1 MKTIVYIV
9 IFLLCGVATL
19 QAQDLHFS
27 QFNENPSLINP
38 ALTGVSG
45 LLRASVAYKDQ
56 WRSVSVPY
64 STYGASVESRLRS
77 GNWQQ
82 ADDFRTKTYKRVTGR
97 MAAGLS
103 AYNST
108 AGDGRMSQTQV
119 NLSLASFI
127 PTSDRSYV
135 SLGIQAGLAQRR
147 VDYSKL
153 VFPNQYNGTV
163 YDPSMNAHED
173 FSSQNFVYPD
183 LSAGLLWSHGYD
195 EKAIAANDQ
204 LTADIGLAVYHLNR
218 PRFRYFRGGNDQLD
232 MRFVFHGKMLKGFA
246 NSNMALAP
254 SYQVQVQGPAVEV
267 LGGVM
272 YKYYLNEASKYTGY
286 VKRTSIG
293 VGAYY
298 RVQDAL
304 IASVLLELK
313 QLAVGFSY
321 DLNLSGLTRASYT
334 RGGAEITLRFNNV
347 SAYLYQKR
355 E

>member
-1 MKTIVYIV
+1 MKAVIYIF
-9 IFLLCGVATL
+9 IFVLCSGSVL

-45 LLRASVAYKDQ
+45 LLRASVVYKDQ

-82 ADDFRTKTYKRVTGR
+82 VDDFRTKTYKQVTGR
-97 MAAGLS
+97 LAAGLS
-103 AYNST
+103 AYNNT

-153 VFPNQYNGTV
+153 VFPNQYNGAA
-163 YDPSMNAHED
+163 YDPSMNSSEN
-173 FSSQNFVYPD
+173 FSSQNFLYPD

-204 LTADIGLAVYHLNR
+204 LSADIGLAVYHLNR
-218 PRFRYFRGGNDQLD
+218 PRFRYFRGGNDHLD
-232 MRFVFHGKMLKGFA
+232 MRFVFHGKMLKGLA
-246 NSNMALAP
+246 NTNMALSP
-254 SYQVQVQGPAVEV
+254 SYLVQVQGPAVEV

-293 VGAYY
+293 MGAYY

-304 IASVLLELK
+304 VASVLLEMK

-321 DLNLSGLTRASYT
+321 DINLSGLSRASYA
-334 RGGAEITLRFNNV
+334 RGGAEITIRFN
-347 SAYLYQKR
+347 SAGAFLYQKKD
-355 E
+355 